1 MKMKKNDE
9 KKSVSEILTDSFG
22 SYLKRDYPILVL
34 IFITLLITVTLC
46 FFKISTTNTIASF
59 NINDYEVGQ
68 IADVTIKAIKT
79 LPADYDNPIPI
90 EKGEKVIRKGFPIT
104 EDGYAKLKKMSES
117 PAYIDYSAFTNSIIY
132 HILKCA
138 LLFFLFS

>member
-1 MKMKKNDE
+1 MKMKRNDGI
-9 KKSVSEILTDSFG
+9 KTVSEIITESFG
-22 SYLKRDYPILVL
+22 VYLKNNYKVLVL
-34 IFITLLITVTLC
+34 LFVTLAVTVSLC
-46 FFKISTTNTIASF
+46 FVKISTTNTIASF

-104 EDGYAKLKKMSES
+104 EA
-117 PAYIDYSAFTNSIIY
+117 
-132 HILKCA
+132 
-138 LLFFLFS
+138 